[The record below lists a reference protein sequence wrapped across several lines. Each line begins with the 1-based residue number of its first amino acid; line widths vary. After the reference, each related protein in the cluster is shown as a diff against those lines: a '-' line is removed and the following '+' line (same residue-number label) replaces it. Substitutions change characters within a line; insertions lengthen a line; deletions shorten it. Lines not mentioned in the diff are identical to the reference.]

1 MTDRSPRLEGQEWQQ
16 WATQLLHRRYA
27 LGDYQEV
34 PDTQQGDAGIEGYSV
49 DGCAYQMYGPEG
61 ELTVARRH
69 GKLRDK
75 MTKDVNK
82 FIKNKEK
89 LYRLFGSLKIKR
101 WILFVPSFDS
111 KEIVEHAAK
120 KTAEILAADLP
131 YIDRNDFRVVVLQED
146 AFAAERA
153 HLLNHAVTG
162 IDIIANN
169 VDDCDADIWS
179 EEQQNCDKVIS
190 LELKIAK
197 LPTLTTFEKRKS
209 FKLEVIKW
217 WLDGQNILDGLRK
230 YPEAWESIRR
240 VKSEQEKYLRADCMI
255 SNKQPYDM
263 LKDALGK
270 IEDSVKKNI
279 AALADSSRKAVAYEA
294 VADWLMRCPLDFP
307 ESSER

>member
-16 WATQLLHRRYA
+16 WATQLLHLRYA
-27 LGDYQEV
+27 LGNYQEV
-34 PDTQQGDAGIEGYSV
+34 PDTQQGDAGIEGYSL
-49 DGCAYQMYGPEG
+49 DGRAYQMYGPEG

-75 MTKDVNK
+75 MTEDIKK
-82 FIKNKEK
+82 FIKNKDK
-89 LYRLFGSLKIKR
+89 LCRLLGSLKIKR
-101 WILFVPSFDS
+101 WILLVPSFDS

-120 KTAEILAADLP
+120 KTAEVLAANLP
-131 YIDRNDFRVVVLQED
+131 YVDRDDFRVVVLQEA

-162 IDIIANN
+162 IEITAND
-169 VDDCDADIWS
+169 VDDCDADSWF
-179 EEQQNCDKVIS
+179 EEEKNCDRVIA

-197 LPTLTTFEKRKS
+197 LPTLATPEKRKS
-209 FKLEVIKW
+209 FKREVIKW

-240 VKSEQEKYLRADCMI
+240 VKSEQEKYMRGNCMI
-255 SNKQPYDM
+255 SNKHPSDM
-263 LKDALGK
+263 LQDALGK
-270 IEDSVKKNI
+270 IEDSVKRKV
-279 AALADSSRKAVAYEA
+279 AALADSSRKAVAHEA